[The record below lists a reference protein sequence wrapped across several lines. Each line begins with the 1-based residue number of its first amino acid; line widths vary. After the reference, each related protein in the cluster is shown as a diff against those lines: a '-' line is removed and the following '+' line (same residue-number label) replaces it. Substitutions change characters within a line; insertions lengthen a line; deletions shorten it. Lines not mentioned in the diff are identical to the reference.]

1 MNVERKFKA
10 IKIGLMR
17 SDQFG
22 LLRGVAMHGKTILTT
37 SVPTAATGTVGSI
50 QTFCSIRL
58 PTETRALPM
67 SWCTSGCTRRV
78 CTLLPTKSE
87 RTTRYGY

>member
-37 SVPTAATGTVGSI
+37 SVPTAATDGRDCWFNPDFLSN
-50 QTFCSIRL
+50 
-58 PTETRALPM
+58 
-67 SWCTSGCTRRV
+67 
-78 CTLLPTKSE
+78 
-87 RTTRYGY
+87 